1 MYSNDRAELRSFAHE
16 AIMGMLSYNV
26 SKKEAYLYLTNK
38 LDLMNSSYELQC
50 CIYDLDPVLY
60 IRACE
65 VYHGV

>member
-1 MYSNDRAELRSFAHE
+1 MYSYDRTILKTFAHE
-16 AIMGMLSYNV
+16 SIMMMLSYNV

-50 CIYDLDPVLY
+50 CIYDLDPLLY

-65 VYHGV
+65 VHHGV